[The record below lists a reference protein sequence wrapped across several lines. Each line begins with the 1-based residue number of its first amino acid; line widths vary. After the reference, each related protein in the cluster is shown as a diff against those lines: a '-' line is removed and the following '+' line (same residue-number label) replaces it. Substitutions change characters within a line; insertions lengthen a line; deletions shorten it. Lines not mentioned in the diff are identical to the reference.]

1 MALITVSSEH
11 SSCESMPKPVSA
23 ATETVKAY
31 MVNSR
36 LQRKH
41 GSMVWA
47 VCSRTD
53 FNHLKGG

>member
-1 MALITVSSEH
+1 V
-11 SSCESMPKPVSA
+11 SMPKPVSV
-23 ATETVKAY
+23 ATGMVKAC

-47 VCSRTD
+47 VYSRTD
-53 FNHLKGG
+53 FSHLKGG